1 MKLGLFNK
9 PLKREK
15 EYDQV
20 LTSNTP
26 ENTTD
31 DEDAVVF
38 AGSIRGGNLEA
49 YLNEIGHDSANVADT
64 DVDDTNDM
72 KLHIEEAISSISADK
87 NSDTED
93 KVEQNNSD
101 TENKVEQN
109 NSDTEDN
116 VEQKNSD
123 TEDKVEQNNSDTED
137 KVEQN
142 NSDTED
148 NVEAEENEESVI
160 SEVDDTSD
168 NENDN
173 QDLEENE
180 GHTDNENSGTIEEN
194 LGEIIEETEHSD
206 DFTTDSNEVDNVSV
220 ENDDLKYT
228 EESDNTVSDL
238 DDSSATETN
247 EEANIDAELSNGS
260 TVESNENV
268 EGDYILDLDD
278 TDNKIET
285 EQSSDLVHNTEHK
298 DLVCN
303 EVSMKEKFI
312 SLDLAEKKEYIQKLF
327 AEFDEL
333 SEYLIEYRDKIDQK
347 IADMQQIIK
356 SLYIQISTCDLEDA
370 RSIVEKIQKYSKHNK
385 SLDELKDYI
394 DNIMLN

>member
-49 YLNEIGHDSANVADT
+49 YLSEIGHDSVNVADT
-64 DVDDTNDM
+64 DADDTNDM

-101 TENKVEQN
+101 TEN
-109 NSDTEDN
+109 
-116 VEQKNSD
+116 
-123 TEDKVEQNNSDTED
+123 

-247 EEANIDAELSNGS
+247 EEANIDTELSNGN

>member
-20 LTSNTP
+20 LTSNTT

-31 DEDAVVF
+31 DEDEIVF

-49 YLNEIGHDSANVADT
+49 YLNEIGHDSVSVADT

-72 KLHIEEAISSISADK
+72 KLHIGEAISSISADK
-87 NSDTED
+87 NSDTE
-93 KVEQNNSD
+93 
-101 TENKVEQN
+101 NK
-109 NSDTEDN
+109 

-123 TEDKVEQNNSDTED
+123 I
-137 KVEQN
+137 
-142 NSDTED
+142 ED

-228 EESDNTVSDL
+228 EESDNTVREL
-238 DDSSATETN
+238 NDSSCAETN
-247 EEANIDAELSNGS
+247 ENDDIDNGLNNDNN
-260 TVESNENV
+260 VESNKHIED
-268 EGDYILDLDD
+268 DYILDLDT

-285 EQSSDLVHNTEHK
+285 EQSSELVHNTEHK
-298 DLVCN
+298 DLVYN

-347 IADMQQIIK
+347 IADMQQMIK

-370 RSIVEKIQKYSKHNK
+370 RSIVEKIQKYSRHNK

-394 DNIMLN
+394 DNIMSN